1 MKLRHVLL
9 IAVSLSLSVVAGA
22 CGDDDDDEA
31 EFSSPLGGTTWIL
44 DNQSIEVEVP
54 EGTEEV
60 TLAFSTDGSFAG
72 HVACNNYTGGY
83 ATDDDGG
90 ITASNVAVTQQ
101 ACEPDVMAVQTTYL
115 ADLAL
120 VAQFEIDGDALRLED
135 ADGAELLRYNRD

>member
-1 MKLRHVLL
+1 MTYRHALF

-22 CGDDDDDEA
+22 CGDDDAEDA

-44 DNQSIEVEVP
+44 DNESIDVEVP
-54 EGTEEV
+54 DGTEEV

-83 ATDDDGG
+83 TTADDGG

-115 ADLAL
+115 SNLAL
-120 VAQFEIDGDALRLED
+120 VTQFEVDGDALRLKD
-135 ADGAELLRYNRD
+135 ADGAELLLYDRD

>member
-1 MKLRHVLL
+1 MARTHALL
-9 IAVSLSLSVVAGA
+9 ITAALSLSIVAST

-44 DNQSIEVEVP
+44 DNESIDVEVP
-54 EGTEEV
+54 DGTEQT
-60 TLAFSTDGSFAG
+60 TLAFSTDGSFVG

-83 ATDDDGG
+83 TTADDGG

-101 ACEPDVMAVQTTYL
+101 ACEPDVMPVQTEYL

-120 VAQFEIDGDALRLED
+120 VAEFEIDGDALMLKD
-135 ADGAELLRYNRD
+135 ADGAELLRYDRD